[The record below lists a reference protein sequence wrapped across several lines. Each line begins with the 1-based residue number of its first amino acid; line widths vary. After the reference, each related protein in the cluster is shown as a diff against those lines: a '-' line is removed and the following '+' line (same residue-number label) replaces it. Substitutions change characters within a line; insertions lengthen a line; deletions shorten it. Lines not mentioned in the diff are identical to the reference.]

1 MATLI
6 KASGQH
12 VGDFK
17 SETLEQMQQAV
28 GGYIEPVYTN
38 NKVVIVDE
46 EGLLKN
52 LPLNIEVSAM
62 VGKMIV
68 GDAIVFTTK
77 EWRDRNKI

>member
-6 KASGQH
+6 KASGQR
-12 VGDFK
+12 VDDYP
-17 SETLEQMQQAV
+17 SDTLTQMQQAV

-38 NKVVIVDE
+38 NKVVIVNE
-46 EGLLKN
+46 EGLLKD

-77 EWRDRNKI
+77 EWRDRN

>member
-6 KASGQH
+6 KSSGQH
-12 VGDFK
+12 IDDYP
-17 SETLEQMQQAV
+17 SDTLEQMQKAV

-38 NKVVIVDE
+38 NKVVVVDE

-52 LPLNIEVSAM
+52 LPLNIEVSAL

-68 GDAIVFTTK
+68 GNAIVFTHK
-77 EWRDRNKI
+77 EWRDRN

>member
-6 KASGQH
+6 KSSGQH
-12 VGDFK
+12 IDDYP
-17 SETLEQMQQAV
+17 SATLEQMQKAV
-28 GGYIEPVYTN
+28 GGYIEPVYTHD
-38 NKVVIVDE
+38 KVVVVDE

-68 GDAIVFTTK
+68 GDAIVFTPK
-77 EWRDRNKI
+77 EWRDRN